1 MQCMYV
7 DANAPFLPYIL
18 LMQYTMLMQ
27 YFSPF
32 WHNKAKKSQLLRVK
46 RQIYDVNWEKIVAF
60 HSEKYYNL
68 IITTIIRK
76 HNYLIKHY
84 KTSD

>member
-1 MQCMYV
+1 MSECMQCMYV

-32 WHNKAKKSQLLRVK
+32 WHNKAKKVTNVNSIKRSTYNVK
-46 RQIYDVNWEKIVAF
+46 RENTIAF
-60 HSEKYYNL
+60 HSLKNN
-68 IITTIIRK
+68 T
-76 HNYLIKHY
+76 
-84 KTSD
+84 